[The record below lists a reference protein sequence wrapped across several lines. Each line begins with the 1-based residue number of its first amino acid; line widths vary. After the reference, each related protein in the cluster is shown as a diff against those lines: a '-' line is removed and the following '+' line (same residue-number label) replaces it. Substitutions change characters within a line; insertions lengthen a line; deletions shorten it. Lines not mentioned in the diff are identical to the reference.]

1 MAQSRES
8 VIAQKGVR
16 LSEALKGGGLTPELG
31 PGDRLKIIDT
41 LVPLIEGVYCHLP
54 QKRAGYAADPVQ
66 ALRLLRQQCVEMTD
80 GEFHLAVTGIITGLR
95 DAHTRY
101 VGPSG
106 LHDKVAVL
114 PFLVESYGPQEAP
127 RFIVSKLAGSARTP
141 EMKKLGF
148 SEGVELVSW
157 NFVPMARAVDVYAF
171 QETGGRRDARRARA
185 LESLTF
191 RSLDYGPPPDELKIT
206 IGFKVGRSL
215 REVTMPWRV
224 VDISPA
230 KLGKNPQSA
239 MRAAWNPC
247 AESVRKART
256 LMFAPDTWDAARL
269 KTSRGS
275 ASRGKTSRA
284 SALRGTGGASTVGE
298 TVGKTAGKTAGKT
311 VAAGKDLETFFPE
324 VLSARQVPVTFH
336 DGKRARRAQV
346 GYLRIW
352 SFDVHDHEAFVIE
365 VDRLLRQ
372 LPQDRLIVDLRG
384 NPGGLIWAAER
395 LLQLFTSKEIQPTR
409 FSLLATP
416 VTRAMAESEFNHLEL
431 DDWLNSLTDAV
442 STGEVYSKP
451 IALTDPSWCRD
462 RDRAYPGTA
471 VLVVD
476 PNTYSSGDLFA
487 AGWADHDIGP
497 LISIGEATGAG
508 GANVWGDLQLNDALA
523 GTPYAFDPLPGGAQ
537 FTMAIR
543 RAIRSGVSDGIPIED
558 LGIRGIPYAPT
569 RRDLLEG
576 NRDLY
581 SFCAQTLHDLS

>member
-8 VIAQKGVR
+8 AIAQKGVR
-16 LSEALKGGGLTPELG
+16 LSEALKGEGLTPELG
-31 PGDRLKIIDT
+31 PEDRLRVVDT

-106 LHDKVAVL
+106 LRGKVALL
-114 PFLVESYGPQEAP
+114 PFLVESYGPQDAP
-127 RFIVSKLAGSARTP
+127 RFIVSKLAATAKTP
-141 EMKKLGF
+141 AMRKLGF
-148 SEGVELVSW
+148 AQGVELVSW
-157 NFVPMARAVDVYAF
+157 NYVPMARAVDVYAF

-185 LESLTF
+185 LETLTF
-191 RSLDYGPPPDELKIT
+191 RSLDYGPPPDELKVT
-206 IGFKVGRSL
+206 IGFRVGRSL
-215 REVTMPWRV
+215 REVTIPWRV
-224 VDISPA
+224 VDITPA
-230 KLGKNPQSA
+230 RLGKNPQSA
-239 MRAAWNPC
+239 LRAAWNPS

-256 LMFAPDTWDAARL
+256 LMFAPDTWDANRL
-269 KTSRGS
+269 K
-275 ASRGKTSRA
+275 ASKGRSSRA
-284 SALRGTGGASTVGE
+284 KALHGRSSQGNALRGTARDTSTD
-298 TVGKTAGKTAGKT
+298 KSAA
-311 VAAGKDLETFFPE
+311 VAIGQDLETTFPE
-324 VLSARQVPVTFH
+324 VLSARRVPATFH
-336 DGKRARRAQV
+336 DGKRARRAEV

-352 SFDVHDHEAFVIE
+352 SFDVHDHEAFVTE
-365 VDRLLRQ
+365 VDRLLKQ
-372 LPQDRLIVDLRG
+372 LPQDRLIVDVRG

-395 LLQLFTSKEIQPTR
+395 LLQLFTDKEIAPTR

-451 IALTDPSWCRD
+451 VALTDPSWCRD
-462 RDRAYPGTA
+462 IGRTYPGA
-471 VLVVD
+471 AALVVD

-523 GTPYAFDPLPGGAQ
+523 STPYAFDPLPGGVQ
-537 FTMAIR
+537 FTIAIR

-576 NRDLY
+576 NMDLHN
-581 SFCAQTLHDLS
+581 FCAQTLHDWS